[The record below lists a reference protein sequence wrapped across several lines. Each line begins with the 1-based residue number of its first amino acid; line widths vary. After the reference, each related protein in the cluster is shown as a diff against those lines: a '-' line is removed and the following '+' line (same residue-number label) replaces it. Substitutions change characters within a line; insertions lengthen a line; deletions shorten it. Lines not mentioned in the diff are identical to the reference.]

1 MSPWKHK
8 LVEKALKFTSRLR
21 RNRTSWGSKHGELLG
36 GWSVGNTTSSQVPQ
50 HGLRGYEN
58 RGTQGVSVLK
68 ASDGLVI
75 VAFSDVLAIAY
86 VLKVPGA

>member
-1 MSPWKHK
+1 M
-8 LVEKALKFTSRLR
+8 
-21 RNRTSWGSKHGELLG
+21 
-36 GWSVGNTTSSQVPQ
+36 GNTTSSQVPQ